1 MLMKRAVYLFY
12 SVLILILFRSE
23 GAIAQDK
30 GYDAKMLDADV
41 RLDKTANTIDG
52 YVIMHGIAKPGL
64 TKILQHAK
72 GLTIDSVFVNGIRS
86 SVEWTDTSSG
96 TYHVTGFG
104 NAITDSS
111 FRLST
116 YYHGIGTTEGGAMH
130 WGGVQN
136 NGEMMYA
143 MGVGFHAPY
152 ISCTR
157 HWLPC
162 YDLPDDKL
170 DTAYL
175 GFEYVNTETI
185 VSNGVPVFAMSSSHS
200 NIVGRVFK
208 VSHPI
213 ATYLLTFA
221 LGEFV
226 TARSTDTTF
235 PPRHI
240 HCYQEDS
247 AKAQL
252 LLDKKIT
259 PALRYFESIFSPY
272 PFEKVGYVVAPTG
285 SMEHQTMIT
294 LVKAALDTNSTVAI
308 HELAHMWWGG
318 WVTCKDFNDPWLNEG
333 FATFSESLF
342 LEHFKGRAAYISRQK
357 SNISAAIS
365 SGSTIPLYGTPLTTK
380 PSLNFPYS
388 LFYQKGASVLGMLRY
403 FIGDEKF
410 FAAVRSY
417 GQAHAYGSATSFDL
431 QNDFETSVGQDLNWF
446 FKKWVFGIGYPT
458 IKANWSRNGGN
469 VTMYFEQTQ
478 NAQTIGYFRLPF
490 VIEARTKTGDT
501 ARQVVWMDS
510 TQFSQG
516 YFTVPFTPDT
526 VIIDPEGQVI
536 KKITGQVRLG
546 VDDATPTEWKYPT
559 YQLIVTPNPSST
571 NELSVKF
578 FREPFMHDALG
589 PPSNY
594 DPYYWMFEMNQDRNI
609 EYLVYDSLGDK
620 KATLFPTSSDSKMRT
635 SALTNV
641 NLASGS
647 YTLIAKLGSQILAQ
661 GRFTVAK

>member
-1 MLMKRAVYLFY
+1 MKTFRPVYIIVLLFGFL
-12 SVLILILFRSE
+12 SPVLS
-23 GAIAQDK
+23 QDK

-41 RLDKTANTIDG
+41 RLDKAANTIDG

-64 TKILQHAK
+64 TKILQHAR

-86 SVEWTDTSSG
+86 SVEWMDTSIG
-96 TYHVTGFG
+96 TYNITGFG
-104 NAITDSS
+104 NAITDSA
-111 FRLST
+111 FKVST
-116 YYHGIGTTEGGAMH
+116 HYHGTATTESGASP

-136 NGEMMYA
+136 DGKMMYA
-143 MGVGFHAPY
+143 MGVGFHASY

-170 DTAYL
+170 DSVIL
-175 GFEYVNTETI
+175 GFEYVNTETV
-185 VSNGVPVFAMSSSHS
+185 VSNGVAVYAMSNSHS
-200 NIVGRVFK
+200 NIVGTGFK

-221 LGEFV
+221 LGPFV
-226 TARSTDTTF
+226 TAYSADKKF
-235 PPRHI
+235 PARMI
-240 HCYQEDS
+240 HCFPEDS

-252 LLDKKIT
+252 LLDTKIT
-259 PALRYFESIFSPY
+259 PALNYFESIFSPY
-272 PFEKVGYVVAPTG
+272 PFEKVGYVVAPIG

-294 LVKAALDTNSTVAI
+294 LIKQALDTSSTTAI
-308 HELAHMWWGG
+308 HELAHMWWGD

-333 FATFSESLF
+333 FATFCESLF
-342 LEHFKGRAAYISRQK
+342 LEQFKGRASYISKQK
-357 SNISAAIS
+357 SNISGAIA
-365 SGSTIPLYGTPLTTK
+365 SGSAVPLYGTPMSTGT
-380 PSLNFPYS
+380 SSNYPYAV
-388 LFYQKGASVLGMLRY
+388 LYQKGAAVVGMLRY
-403 FIGDEKF
+403 FLGDSLF
-410 FAAVRSY
+410 FPAIRYY
-417 GQAHAYGSATSFDL
+417 GAQHAYANATSFDL
-431 QNDFETSVGQDLNWF
+431 QKDFETSTNQDLNWF
-446 FKKWVFGIGYPT
+446 FKKWVFGKGYPT
-458 IKANWSRNGGN
+458 IKANWSRNAGN

-510 TQFSQG
+510 LQFSQG

-536 KKITGQVRLG
+536 KKITSQVRLG

-578 FREPFMHDALG
+578 YREPFVHDTQFEE
-589 PPSNY
+589 SHY
-594 DPYYWMFEMNQDRNI
+594 DPYYWMFETNQGTHID
-609 EYLVYDSLGDK
+609 YLVYDSVGDK
-620 KATLFPTSSDSKMRT
+620 KATLQTTSYDSKMR
-635 SALTNV
+635 SSSLTGV
-641 NLASGS
+641 NLPSGS

>member
-1 MLMKRAVYLFY
+1 MKTFPKAIALF
-12 SVLILILFRSE
+12 VLFFIVLSS
-23 GAIAQDK
+23 ASIAQDK
-30 GYDAKMLDADV
+30 GYDAKMLDATV
-41 RLDKTANTIDG
+41 ELDKEANTINGSVWMD
-52 YVIMHGIAKPGL
+52 GIAKPGL

-72 GLTIDSVFVNGIRS
+72 ELIIDSVFVNNTRA
-86 SVEWTDTSSG
+86 SVEWLDTSSG
-96 TYHVTGFG
+96 AYNVTGYG
-104 NAITDSS
+104 NAIADST
-111 FRLST
+111 FRVKT
-116 YYHGIGTTEGGAMH
+116 YYHGTATTEGGASP

-136 NGEMMYA
+136 DGKMMYA
-143 MGVGFHAPY
+143 IGVGFHASY

-170 DTAYL
+170 DTVVL
-175 GFEYVNTETI
+175 GFMHLDTET
-185 VSNGVPVFAMSSSHS
+185 VVTNGIQTGILTSSHS
-200 NIVGRVFK
+200 NIIGSYFK

-221 LGEFV
+221 LGPFV
-226 TARSTDTTF
+226 TAYSPDKKF
-235 PPRHI
+235 PPRMI
-240 HCYQEDS
+240 HCYPEDS

-252 LLDKKIT
+252 LLDTKIT
-259 PALRYFESIFSPY
+259 PALNYFESIFSPY
-272 PFEKVGYVVAPTG
+272 PFEKVGYVVAPIG

-294 LVKAALDTNSTVAI
+294 LIKQALDTGSTTAI
-308 HELAHMWWGG
+308 HELAHMWWGD

-333 FATFSESLF
+333 FATYCESLF
-342 LEHFKGRAAYISRQK
+342 LEEFKGRAAYISRQK
-357 SNISAAIS
+357 SNISGAIA
-365 SGSTIPLYGTPLTTK
+365 SGSTVPLYGTPLTTNTSSNY
-380 PSLNFPYS
+380 PFAL
-388 LFYQKGASVLGMLRY
+388 LYQKGAAVLGMLRY

-410 FAAVRSY
+410 FIAVKRY
-417 GQAHAYGSATSFDL
+417 GQAHAYANATSFDL
-431 QNDFETSVGQDLNWF
+431 QREFAIIAWDSLDWF

-478 NAQTIGYFRLPF
+478 NAQSIGYFRLPF

-510 TQFSQG
+510 LQYSQG

-546 VDDATPTEWKYPT
+546 VEDATPTEWKYPT

-578 FREPFMHDALG
+578 YREPFVHDALG

-594 DPYYWMFEMNQDRNI
+594 DPYYWMFETNQDRSI
-609 EYLVYDSLGDK
+609 EYLVYDSAGDK
-620 KATLFPTSSDSKMRT
+620 KVTLHPTSSDSKMRT
-635 SALTNV
+635 SSLTNV
-641 NLASGS
+641 NLPSGS

>member
-1 MLMKRAVYLFY
+1 MKTFLKAIALF
-12 SVLILILFRSE
+12 VLSFIMIASPSF
-23 GAIAQDK
+23 AQDK
-30 GYDAKMLDADV
+30 GYDAKMLNVNV
-41 RLDKTANTIDG
+41 RLDKEANTIDG
-52 YVIMHGIAKPGL
+52 CVIMDAVTKFPL
-64 TKILQHAK
+64 THILQHAK
-72 GLTIDSVFVNGIRS
+72 GLTIDSVFVNDIRS
-86 SVEWTDTSSG
+86 SVEWIDTVVG
-96 TYHVTGFG
+96 AYNVTGFG
-104 NAITDSS
+104 NAITDSI
-111 FRLST
+111 FKVST
-116 YYHGIGTTEGGAMH
+116 YYHGIGTTELGSMH

-136 NGEMMYA
+136 NGKMMYA

-170 DTAYL
+170 SSVSLKFTVDTNDVVAST
-175 GFEYVNTETI
+175 GSFINMKKIPNTNLHTYTWQ
-185 VSNGVPVFAMSSSHS
+185 SDRM
-200 NIVGRVFK
+200 
-208 VSHPI
+208 I
-213 ATYLLTFA
+213 ASYLLTFA
-221 LGEFV
+221 VGPFVKAEGETNLF
-226 TARSTDTTF
+226 S
-235 PPRHI
+235 PRVI
-240 HCYQEDS
+240 YCYPEDS

-252 LLDKKIT
+252 LLDTKIDQ
-259 PALRYFESIFSPY
+259 ALSYFSSIFIEY

-333 FATFSESLF
+333 FATFCESLF
-342 LEHFKGRAAYISRQK
+342 LEQFKGRAAYISRQK

-380 PSLNFPYS
+380 PSLNFPYA

-403 FIGDEKF
+403 FIGDDKF
-410 FAAVRSY
+410 FPAVRKY
-417 GQAHAYGSATSFDL
+417 GQAHAFGSATSFDL
-431 QNDFETSVGQDLNWF
+431 QNDFETSTNLDLNWF

-458 IKANWSRNGGN
+458 IKANWSRNGDN

-510 TQFSQG
+510 LQYSQG

-526 VIIDPEGQVI
+526 IIIDPEGQVI
-536 KKITGQVRLG
+536 KKITGQVLLR

-559 YQLIVTPNPSST
+559 YQLVITPNPSRAS
-571 NELSVKF
+571 ELSVKF
-578 FREPFMHDALG
+578 FREPFVHNALG
-589 PPSNY
+589 PESNY
-594 DPYYWMFEMNQDRNI
+594 DPYHWMFETNQDRSI
-609 EYLVYDSLGDK
+609 EYSCL
-620 KATLFPTSSDSKMRT
+620 
-635 SALTNV
+635 
-641 NLASGS
+641 
-647 YTLIAKLGSQILAQ
+647 
-661 GRFTVAK
+661 